1 MTSSQNTDLP
11 KIPKRVFRMP
21 RDNPAEIHQVIAEDI
36 EFGHAGDVPLI
47 ARLYRPRDVVGF
59 PAIVEVHGGAWTGG
73 DRFNNVVMHNAIAAA
88 GTAVLAIEFRLA
100 PASPYPAGI
109 ADVNLGIRWLKANI
123 ARLGGDPAKIG
134 GLGTSSGGHQ
144 LLLNVLR
151 PHDPRYTAL
160 KLSDSANVD
169 AGLDYVVVCWPI
181 SDPVARYK
189 MARETGNER
198 LVKNHHAFFGDEAT
212 MAEASPQRILDNGE
226 ALRLPPALLIQGTAD
241 ANVTPDMADRF
252 AAAYAKAGG
261 QITLR
266 KFEGEPHTFVSVNPE
281 SPASVEALRL
291 ITDFIRDQTR

>member
-1 MTSSQNTDLP
+1 MTSESVA
-11 KIPKRVFRMP
+11 KIH
-21 RDNPAEIHQVIAEDI
+21 DVITEDI
-36 EFGHAGDVPLI
+36 EFGRAGDVPLM

-73 DRFNNVVMHNAIAAA
+73 DRMNNVVIHKAVAAA

-109 ADVNLGIRWLKANI
+109 ADVNLGIRWLKANL
-123 ARLGGDPAKIG
+123 ARLGGDPTRVG

-160 KLSDSANVD
+160 ALPDSADVD
-169 AGLDYVVVCWPI
+169 ASLAYVVVCWPI
-181 SDPVARYK
+181 SDPVARYR

-212 MAEASPQRILDNGE
+212 MAEASPQRILESGE
-226 ALRLPPALLIQGTAD
+226 APRLPPALLIQGTAD

-261 QITLR
+261 RITLR
-266 KFEGEPHTFVSVNPE
+266 KFEGEPHTFVSVNPA
-281 SPASVEALRL
+281 SPASVAALRL
-291 ITDFIRDQTR
+291 ITDFIRDQT

>member
-1 MTSSQNTDLP
+1 
-11 KIPKRVFRMP
+11 
-21 RDNPAEIHQVIAEDI
+21 
-36 EFGHAGDVPLI
+36 
-47 ARLYRPRDVVGF
+47 
-59 PAIVEVHGGAWTGG
+59 
-73 DRFNNVVMHNAIAAA
+73 VMHNAIAAA

-160 KLSDSANVD
+160 KLSDSADVD

-291 ITDFIRDQTR
+291 ITGFIRDQTR

>member
-1 MTSSQNTDLP
+1 MTSP
-11 KIPKRVFRMP
+11 AKIH
-21 RDNPAEIHQVIAEDI
+21 EVIAEDI
-36 EFGHAGDVPLI
+36 EFGRAGDTPLI
-47 ARLYRPRDVVGF
+47 ARLYRPRDATGF
-59 PAIVEVHGGAWTGG
+59 PAVVEVHGGAWTGG
-73 DRFNNVVMHNAIAAA
+73 DRFNNVVIHNAVAAA

-123 ARLGGDPAKIG
+123 ARLGGNPNKVG
-134 GLGTSSGGHQ
+134 GLGTSSGAHQ

-160 KLSDSANVD
+160 PLANAADVD
-169 AGLDYVVVCWPI
+169 ATLAYVVVCWPI
-181 SDPVARYK
+181 SDPVARYR

-212 MAEASPQRILDNGE
+212 MAEASPQAILESGE
-226 ALRLPPALLIQGTAD
+226 VPPLPPMLLIQGTAD

-261 QITLR
+261 RITLR
-266 KFEGEPHTFVSVNPE
+266 KFEGEPHTFVSVNPA
-281 SPASVEALRL
+281 SPASVEALWL
-291 ITDFIRDQTR
+291 IADFIREQTR